1 MLPLQQ
7 PFGQDVASQ
16 THWPLFLLHSW
27 VAAHGA
33 HVAPDAPQEPLDS
46 DPYASHVPLVPPLQ
60 QPLGQVLASHAQTP
74 VVRSH
79 RLFAQEPHAA
89 PPLPHC
95 EGDCDANC
103 THTLPLQHPF
113 AHDVASHTHAP
124 LVVSHRWPIVHG
136 EQAAPAVPHVL
147 YDSDP

>member
-27 VAAHGA
+27 VAAQGA

-46 DPYASHVPLVPPLQ
+46 DPYASHVPLAPPLQ
-60 QPLGQVLASHAQTP
+60 QPLGHVLESHAHTP

-89 PPLPHC
+89 PPFPHC
-95 EGDCDANC
+95 EPDCDAYV

-113 AHDVASHTHAP
+113 AQDVASHTHAP
-124 LVVSHRWPIVHG
+124 VVLLHSWPIAHG
-136 EQAAPAVPHVL
+136 PQAAPAMPHEVF
-147 YDSDP
+147 DSDP